1 MASEKRPELKFSTHV
16 AKGKSKAQ
24 LPDSFVGALSS
35 FNRQGI
41 RALCFTCG
49 ETKPITKVTGIE
61 QYESRADYSVILSC
75 THTRQLSIAVSRSD
89 AKKAVLDASRK
100 KAAIAKKKLEDQ
112 EAVELAAKLA
122 DFEESQSLRDDMI
135 TAGTLIEQVEEIEPE
150 EVPEVGQEIIG
161 QEEPQESEE

>member
-75 THTRQLSIAVSRSD
+75 THTRQLSIAVSRSE

-100 KAAIAKKKLEDQ
+100 KAAAARKKLELSEDTG
-112 EAVELAAKLA
+112 EPACALDSDEVET
-122 DFEESQSLRDDMI
+122 EEIRATMRESGVLTES
-135 TAGTLIEQVEEIEPE
+135 VEETEDEPAE
-150 EVPEVGQEIIG
+150 LGLPLIRVWDRGA
-161 QEEPQESEE
+161 S